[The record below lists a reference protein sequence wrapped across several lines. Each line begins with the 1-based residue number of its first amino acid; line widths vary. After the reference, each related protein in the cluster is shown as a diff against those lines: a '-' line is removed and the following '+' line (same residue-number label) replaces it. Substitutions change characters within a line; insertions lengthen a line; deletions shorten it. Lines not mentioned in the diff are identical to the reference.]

1 MKRARF
7 TLLRR
12 LVLAMSIVAMVA
24 IAASVLFLYMR
35 FKSSNDEFR
44 EETLSTFAKDLRKEL
59 LTDPTL
65 TGIHATALKMRIKE
79 LRGEYVV
86 IGADG
91 SILDS
96 SGLEQ
101 SLIPLLGHRTK
112 YFQLPASN
120 GRKALFGMMLPI
132 GDNSAAGFIQVAFPR
147 DHVIF
152 DSILEEFV
160 ADIGWIWIPFVLVLL
175 ATNVAVLAF
184 ALRPLNTA
192 AQEAMTIG
200 PSSIAKRLTE
210 ARMPEDVLALIRSV
224 NGALDRLQAG
234 FLSLEQ
240 FSGQLAHELRT
251 PLAIAKARLS
261 LSQDDTARAVERDFD
276 DIERVITQLVD
287 RVRIKTLHYESDDV
301 VDLCD
306 VAANVAR
313 YLAPM
318 IIDAGHNIELR
329 TENTPV
335 FITGAA
341 DYIFRALRNLVENA
355 LHHSPVEGLITIVV
369 FETGIT
375 VIDEGPGF
383 PEWRLT
389 DAAVQEGKSDRKD
402 GLGLGLSIVAETM
415 AAHGGRLKLENLP
428 GGGASATMAFHS
440 PPSMLP
446 G

>member
-1 MKRARF
+1 M
-7 TLLRR
+7 T
-12 LVLAMSIVAMVA
+12 
-24 IAASVLFLYMR
+24 
-35 FKSSNDEFR
+35 
-44 EETLSTFAKDLRKEL
+44 
-59 LTDPTL
+59 
-65 TGIHATALKMRIKE
+65 
-79 LRGEYVV
+79 
-86 IGADG
+86 
-91 SILDS
+91 
-96 SGLEQ
+96 
-101 SLIPLLGHRTK
+101 
-112 YFQLPASN
+112 
-120 GRKALFGMMLPI
+120 LPI

-147 DHVIF
+147 EHVIF
-152 DSILEEFV
+152 DSVLEEFV
-160 ADIGWIWIPFVLVLL
+160 ADIAWLWIPFVLVLL

-184 ALRPLNTA
+184 ALRPLSTA
-192 AQEAMTIG
+192 AQEATMIG
-200 PSSIAKRLTE
+200 PASIAERLTE
-210 ARMPEDVLALIRSV
+210 AGMPEDVLTLIRSV

-261 LSQDDTARAVERDFD
+261 LSRDEIARAVERDFD

-287 RVRIKTLHYESDDV
+287 RVRIRTLHYESEDV

-318 IIDAGHNIELR
+318 IIDAGYNIELR
-329 TENTPV
+329 TEHMPV

-355 LHHSPVEGLITIVV
+355 LHHSPVEGLITIIV

-375 VIDEGPGF
+375 VTDEGPGF

-389 DAAVQEGKSDRKD
+389 DDAVQEGKSDRKD
-402 GLGLGLSIVAETM
+402 GLGLGLAIVAETM

-428 GGGASATMAFHS
+428 GGGASATMEFHS
-440 PPSMLP
+440 LPSMSP